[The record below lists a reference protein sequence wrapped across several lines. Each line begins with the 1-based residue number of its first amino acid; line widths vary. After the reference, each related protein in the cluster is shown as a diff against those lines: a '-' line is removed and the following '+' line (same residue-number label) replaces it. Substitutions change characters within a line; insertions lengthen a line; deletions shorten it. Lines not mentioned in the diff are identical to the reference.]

1 MNGSAASG
9 LMVLEGNQDNPQL
22 PPTGLINDFI
32 TGYMGALGAAA
43 GLIKQ
48 QTEGGSWHVT
58 VNLTRNAMWYQT
70 LGLVDPADA
79 GYDDAHTL
87 GEPAAY
93 DTDSPMGRVHML
105 APPVTFSHTPPRWPD
120 PILVPADQADPNGP
134 ASANHTSD
142 N

>member
-9 LMVLEGNQDNPQL
+9 LMVIEGGPDHPQL

-32 TGYMGALGAAA
+32 TGYVGALGAAA

-70 LGLVDPADA
+70 LGLVDPAEA
-79 GYDDAHTL
+79 GIDDEHTI
-87 GEPAAY
+87 GVADAY
-93 DTDSPMGRVHML
+93 DADSPMGRVHML
-105 APPVTFSHTPPRWPD
+105 APPVGFSHTPPRWPD
-120 PILVPADQADPNGP
+120 PILVPRGSSPPEWSSLNR
-134 ASANHTSD
+134 SST
-142 N
+142 